1 MNTCNALYMRT
12 QHMSAHTHTHIRAD
26 THNDRYRRLAQKHW
40 LQGLKQRCASQSP
53 ERRRFNPLGSQ
64 GPDAPTS
71 TTRCS
76 NQMHE
81 AHKMLLRELKAY
93 SPSPDSIERMAL
105 AVQHTSQEVV
115 AALRADAI
123 LNNTTGANADIPTF
137 AFLLADA
144 EYHEA
149 AHTLPPRELASKVS
163 LCTSSCVFSER
174 RPLEPPPKGTSCPI
188 RWGRLPVWQFQ
199 SDHQLQCDI
208 GSGTSRGST
217 VP

>member
-1 MNTCNALYMRT
+1 MRPCHAYV
-12 QHMSAHTHTHIRAD
+12 HMQCTVHAYATHISTHTRMRAD
-26 THNDRYRRLAQKHW
+26 THNGRYRRLAQKHW
-40 LQGLKQRCASQSP
+40 LQGLKQRRASQSP

-64 GPDAPTS
+64 GPGAPTS
-71 TTRCS
+71 TTCYS

-93 SPSPDSIERMAL
+93 SSSPDAIERMAL

-123 LNNTTGANADIPTF
+123 LNDTTGANADIPTF

-149 AHTLPPRELASKVS
+149 VVRLMQVHTHTHEHTRTHAR
-163 LCTSSCVFSER
+163 TH
-174 RPLEPPPKGTSCPI
+174 T
-188 RWGRLPVWQFQ
+188 
-199 SDHQLQCDI
+199 H
-208 GSGTSRGST
+208 THT
-217 VP
+217 HT